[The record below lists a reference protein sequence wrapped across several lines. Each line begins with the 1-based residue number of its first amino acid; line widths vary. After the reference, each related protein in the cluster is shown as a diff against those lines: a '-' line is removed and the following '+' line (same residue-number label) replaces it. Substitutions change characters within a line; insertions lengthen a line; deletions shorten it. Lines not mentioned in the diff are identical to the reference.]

1 MSQDTVTGSFPFLV
15 SASDDVAL
23 RSVLDAVAAS
33 CARYLREGGYLSEEE
48 EESILGAYRTR
59 LGSESVAN
67 SPPSDFLAF
76 TAEAQAKEHSV
87 GAADE
92 VRRMQKLL
100 RGRITDRIHTW
111 TFGPL
116 PGRASSLYD
125 HCPPLHTCCSLLV
138 CPATLVGETVVH
150 VASINPVAVLAAAK
164 WVTHELTLRS
174 GGEAPFVFPFMI
186 DLSGWTKL
194 VDRHFSA

>member
-1 MSQDTVTGSFPFLV
+1 MLQDTITGAFPFLV

-23 RSVLDAVAAS
+23 KSVLDAVAAS
-33 CARYLREGGYLSEEE
+33 SARYLREGGYLTEE
-48 EESILGAYRTR
+48 EESAILRAYRSR
-59 LGSESVAN
+59 MGSGPLASHR
-67 SPPSDFLAF
+67 PTDFLAF
-76 TAEAQAKEHSV
+76 TAEAQSKERSS

-100 RGRITDRIHTW
+100 RSRIVERVHSW

-116 PGRASSLYD
+116 PGRVSSLYD
-125 HCPPLHTCCSLLV
+125 HCPPLRTCCSLLV

-164 WVTHELTLRS
+164 WVTHELGLRS
-174 GGEAPFVFPFMI
+174 GGESPFVFPFMI
-186 DLSGWTKL
+186 DLPGWTKL